1 MTMHIVSNDPSIFHA
16 ANEAGNIVKTFGTRP
31 EAQAFADTGDETP
44 WHEVAPG
51 LGDGGGQVGTT
62 YTQTDSNGIPTAT
75 WEESGRNKRATIEQV
90 RDVLGNDQ
98 ANTAVAVGV
107 VEMLHDASEA
117 LLTSHQWWETL
128 NAVNRDLMGA
138 DTPLLVLP

>member
-1 MTMHIVSNDPSIFHA
+1 MMHIVSNDPAIYHCA
-16 ANEAGNIVKTFGTRP
+16 DEAGNIVKTFGTRH
-31 EAQAFADTGDETP
+31 EAQEFADAGDETP

-51 LGDGGGQVGTT
+51 LGDGNGQVGTT
-62 YTQTDSNGIPTAT
+62 YTQTDTEGIPTAT
-75 WEESGRNKRATIEQV
+75 WEESGRNKRASSEQV
-90 RDVLGNDQ
+90 RNVLGSDQ

-107 VEMLHDASEA
+107 IEMLHQANEA
-117 LLTSHQWWETL
+117 QLTSHQWWETL